1 MKKILSAL
9 FLIFTAFMTTGA
21 GYMGTLPDIEAE
33 FQYLRQEVSEKTQ
46 APFSVQELDKQN
58 EKELKPIPRENDDYV
73 DIIVKKD
80 KTSQYMND
88 VHKIVSI
95 LEKLRSCL
103 NNKQDIQ
110 KFNAIVSNFIDHVE
124 HLRIEY
130 KDKPEHLFISYSK
143 LIELSN
149 EARDVATFRM
159 QGILNEKY
167 LPYTAQDNIYTKQN
181 LETKLEKLLND
192 VSDMI
197 FIINNLE

>member
-1 MKKILSAL
+1 MKKILSA
-9 FLIFTAFMTTGA
+9 FILIFCAVMTTGA
-21 GYMGTLPDIEAE
+21 GYMGTLPNIEAE
-33 FQYLRQEVSEKTQ
+33 FQYLKKEVSEKTQ
-46 APFSVQELDKQN
+46 APYSVQDLDKQN
-58 EKELKPIPRENDDYV
+58 EKQLKPIPRDNDDYV

-80 KTSQYMND
+80 KTSKYMND
-88 VHKIVSI
+88 VNKIVSI

-124 HLRIEY
+124 HLRVEY

-143 LIELSN
+143 LIALSN

-159 QGILNEKY
+159 QGLLNEKY
-167 LPYTAQDNIYTKQN
+167 LPYTAQDNIYTREN
-181 LETKLEKLLND
+181 LDAKLEKLLND

>member
-1 MKKILSAL
+1 MKKILSTL

-181 LETKLEKLLND
+181 LEAKLEKLLND

>member
-1 MKKILSAL
+1 MKKILSTL